1 MKTDTEQEELL
12 PVPLQVSTPVEPVEG
27 NVCESGD
34 AREEVTERYRGTRTQ
49 LGVNCPDMNDD
60 KLSKEIMNLRC
71 ILLFLGDYSVLYT
84 FFSWVDHFTVC
95 RLTFS
100 PSSGE
105 PFHMY

>member
-27 NVCESGD
+27 NMCESGE

-49 LGVNCPDMNDD
+49 LGVNCPDMNID

-84 FFSWVDHFTVC
+84 FFFLGEIISW
-95 RLTFS
+95 
-100 PSSGE
+100 
-105 PFHMY
+105 